1 MISQHTHKDLK
12 LQQRENKIFL
22 TNGKLFAFNKIV
34 KRLLFIFRLKS
45 EIFNRN
51 FLENALFTTALVP
64 VVNLANDVN
73 KGSFVK
79 KLSLCNEKVTHFYE
93 SVGRGDTEERYCH
106 SVQRQGTPA
115 TQSSVNTYIELNLLW
130 RYLYY

>member
-34 KRLLFIFRLKS
+34 KRLLFIFRLES
-45 EIFNRN
+45 VFNRN

-73 KGSFVK
+73 KCSFVK

-115 TQSSVNTYIELNLLW
+115 TQSSVNTPS
-130 RYLYY
+130 